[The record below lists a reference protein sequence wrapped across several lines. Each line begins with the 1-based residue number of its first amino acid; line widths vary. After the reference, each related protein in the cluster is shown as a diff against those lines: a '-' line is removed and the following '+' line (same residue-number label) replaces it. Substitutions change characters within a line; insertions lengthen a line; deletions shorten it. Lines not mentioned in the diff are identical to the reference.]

1 MNLASL
7 RGSGSLGWLLGGLLL
22 GLLLA
27 FPLASLGMAG
37 SPTAWLRRGAEDSL
51 VARLEQEQDVLRQG
65 VEARRQL
72 LAQVDEQAAGQ
83 SLMLGEL
90 EAELA
95 QNRVLAGLTEVQGP
109 GVVVTLADGDLASAG
124 EEPDLAIIHDYDLV
138 DVLNALWGAG
148 AEVISVN
155 GDRIVFGSY
164 VYCVG
169 STIIVG
175 DRRLSPPLALQAVGD
190 RQRMAAMLAQD
201 PELEG
206 LRQRASLGSVTF
218 KVEGREDIVC
228 PPYSG
233 AIQHRFARAGD

>member
-37 SPTAWLRRGAEDSL
+37 SPTARLRRGAEDSL